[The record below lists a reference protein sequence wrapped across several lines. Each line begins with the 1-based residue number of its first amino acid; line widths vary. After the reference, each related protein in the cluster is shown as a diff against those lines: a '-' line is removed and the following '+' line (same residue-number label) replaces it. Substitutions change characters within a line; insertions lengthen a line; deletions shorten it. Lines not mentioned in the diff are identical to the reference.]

1 MKTSATVLMA
11 LILTALC
18 APADETRAA
27 KPAALTRHDVVLTA
41 HTQTFL
47 DDHVVGSTVNL
58 KRVMQHAVRYKNNP
72 VLPIDR
78 PWEEYRITHPCVLYD
93 AQAKKFRMY
102 YTAYPTRA
110 AASDAGGLT
119 CYAESDDGLAWRKP
133 ELDLHPYGDSKTSN
147 ILLGRGGEAGFM
159 HVTRTPHDP
168 KRLFKA
174 VFKRRS
180 DPAGR
185 FKGGLFVASSVDGI
199 HWTAPRVISTTKCD
213 TMPSIVWYPPLG
225 RYFVYTRAQAAHPK
239 IPGHH
244 MRITGILESTDFR
257 RWTEKRGVNLLTEDD
272 GWPYSQVHDIQ
283 AHVYGDVILGLVGML
298 HLRPGVKSGSNK
310 GYLRWDV
317 ELATSRDG
325 WRWQRVAQDGF
336 FGRSL
341 AVKGDTFYLY
351 HDDKA
356 GTLAAD
362 RLVAMQLVDPRREG
376 ILDTPPVRFEGRE
389 LLVNADVKA
398 GDLQVE
404 LIDEKGPHVQY
415 QSKPLRGFEK
425 DRSRL
430 IRHDKLRWRIRW
442 ESNGRLR
449 SLAAAPARQPFVL
462 RFVLKRG
469 NLFAFRVVK

>member
-1 MKTSATVLMA
+1 MA
-11 LILTALC
+11 LISAAMC
-18 APADETRAA
+18 AATDEARAA
-27 KPAALTRHDVVLTA
+27 KPVPLARHGVVVTG

-47 DDHVVGSTVNL
+47 DDHLVGSTINL
-58 KRVMQHAVRYKNNP
+58 KRVMRRAVRYKHNP

-78 PWEEYRITHPCVLYD
+78 PWEKARVTHPCVLYD
-93 AQAKKFRMY
+93 PEAGKFRMY

-119 CYAESDDGLAWRKP
+119 CYAESDDGFAWRKP
-133 ELDLHPYGDSKTSN
+133 ALDLHPYGDSKTSN
-147 ILLGRGGEAGFM
+147 ILLGLSGEAGFM
-159 HVTRTPHDP
+159 HVTKTPHDP
-168 KRLFKA
+168 ARMFKA
-174 VFKRRS
+174 VFKRRGGP
-180 DPAGR
+180 DGR
-185 FKGGLFVASSVDGI
+185 FKGGLFVTSSVDGI
-199 HWTAPRVISTTKCD
+199 RWTPPRVISRTKCD
-213 TMPSIVWYPPLG
+213 TMPSIVWYPPMG

-244 MRITGILESTDFR
+244 MRMTGVLESTDFDT
-257 RWTEKRGVNLLTEDD
+257 WTEKRAVNLLTENN

-283 AHVYGDVILGLVGML
+283 AHVYGDVLLGLVGML

-341 AVKGDTFYLY
+341 AIKGNTFYLY
-351 HDDKA
+351 HDDLA

-362 RLVAMQLVDPRREG
+362 RLVAMQLVDRAREG
-376 ILDTPPVRFEGRE
+376 VLDTRPLRFAGKD
-389 LLVNADVKA
+389 LIVNADIKA

-404 LIDEKGPHVQY
+404 VIDEQSPHVQF

-425 DRSRL
+425 ANSRL
-430 IRHDKLRWRIRW
+430 IRHDKLRWRVTW
-442 ESNGRLR
+442 KTGGRTR
-449 SLAAAPARQPFVL
+449 SLANLPRRRPVVL
-462 RFVLKRG
+462 RFILKRG
-469 NLFAFRVVK
+469 SLYAFRILK